1 MEEEVKRWLEKK
13 KSEMGK
19 TSYEQVPV
27 AQPKIEP
34 RPEPKIEPK
43 IEPASQTEKPQL
55 KSQQTVAEEVLSEIP
70 EEPEEENIKH
80 VETQTKIAS
89 DMETMKMGEM
99 PIKTGTTL
107 TTRAKVLLALIVA
120 LVIFIVYWVFVFSPA
135 LLSGE

>member
-13 KSEMGK
+13 KKELGQ
-19 TSYEQVPV
+19 TSYEQEVPV
-27 AQPKIEP
+27 VQPKIEP

-43 IEPASQTEKPQL
+43 IEPASQTEKPQPE
-55 KSQQTVAEEVLSEIP
+55 QTDEVLSEIP
-70 EEPEEENIKH
+70 EEPEEENTKH
-80 VETQTKIAS
+80 VEIQAKIAS

>member
-34 RPEPKIEPK
+34 QPETKVEPKIEPVQ
-43 IEPASQTEKPQL
+43 IEKPQPE
-55 KSQQTVAEEVLSEIP
+55 SQQTVAEEVLSEIP
-70 EEPEEENIKH
+70 EEPEETGKH
-80 VETQTKIAS
+80 VETQAKIAS

-99 PIKTGTTL
+99 PIKSGML
-107 TTRAKVLLALIVA
+107 TTRAKVLLVLIVA
-120 LVIFIVYWVFVFSPA
+120 LAIFIVYWTFIISPA
-135 LLSGE
+135 LISGE